1 MIKSSSN
8 NGIRIDKDIELVMKN
23 TGTIPWWEYL
33 FVYIILATICCS
45 ICFCFSTGLR
55 IDISKPVVIGSIGI
69 MVAYFM
75 VLYYFQSIFKYTGI
89 MTFFLYV
96 MYGYIRLETLQAG
109 YAGVY
114 NAFVGMYNE
123 YFDESMESLAISDS
137 SYDKAEQYF
146 LLFIMMI
153 IVAIVCYVG
162 MYGKT
167 MFLYIIVTVPIV
179 YLCFV
184 VGYAPNLKPYIGYI
198 IGTVAL
204 FAGTV
209 CEKYG
214 LFSKA
219 NRGTVGQFEV
229 HTLERT
235 RVRAQ
240 SISFLILA
248 LIFVVTYV
256 AYSPERY
263 ETEFDAKQI
272 RLDLQDK
279 MKELTSGELLKDT
292 IFHKFAEQFEG
303 DSNSGMSN
311 GKLGRVGKI
320 KYENT
325 TALKI
330 TTQRTNINRTLY
342 LKGYIGERY
351 TGESWKPL
359 EDGEQ
364 QRIDD
369 LNARLG
375 YDGSE
380 EELYQR
386 LLNAYA
392 GGLYPYLPM
401 ERLVM
406 QVNNVSAD
414 KSCDYVPYNT
424 MDSYQL
430 LDGKVSIS
438 SIADGSYYVYDL
450 GEKSGDSTYYERF
463 FKYAK
468 FSSLLQ
474 LNVLNTKIVER
485 TINRDLSEFDPE
497 QEGDLVNEILNSDI
511 TLPWSEIDKSVGVE
525 DERTV
530 GMIGTYLYDPFSKIL
545 DMIAYRNF
553 ANDEKEYFEL
563 VKDVYTRLPEHGLEK
578 VKELVKDQKV
588 AYHDASVDGEYVT
601 MDQIDTTAYAK
612 KLYENYRENTFME
625 AEQYCSEDFTYDE
638 LMNQDRMFEAI
649 SFVKDYLAQNT
660 EYTLSPGKTASNKD
674 YVEDFLFH
682 KKRGYCMHYASAA
695 TVMLR
700 AMGVPARY
708 VEGYVVT
715 DQDFKSAN
723 VIGSQSTIR
732 IEDGS
737 FREESR
743 DLVEIDVKDTNAHAW
758 VEVYLP
764 GYGWTPIEMT
774 APYANGSTIEIP
786 PVNMDPKATL
796 KPTRKPTAKPANTK
810 APKVTATPLKQNP
823 QPQTQMQKKSFL
835 EGIQQWYDGLGIAI
849 KKTIQLIVAA
859 ILLLVS
865 AVAVIELRRRVLTAW
880 YANRRDKMNRNQ
892 RILMEYREIVRLTKH
907 QIEEYDTSASYEEYA
922 KRFIETYPAC
932 SVQEAQVYFAILLK
946 AKFGISLLSKEEE
959 EIASK
964 FYREFVTTLYAGMSK
979 WKKQYYR
986 YIFVLR
992 M

>member
-114 NAFVGMYNE
+114 NAF
-123 YFDESMESLAISDS
+123 
-137 SYDKAEQYF
+137 
-146 LLFIMMI
+146 
-153 IVAIVCYVG
+153 VG

-414 KSCDYVPYNT
+414 KSCD
-424 MDSYQL
+424 
-430 LDGKVSIS
+430 
-438 SIADGSYYVYDL
+438 
-450 GEKSGDSTYYERF
+450 
-463 FKYAK
+463 
-468 FSSLLQ
+468 
-474 LNVLNTKIVER
+474 
-485 TINRDLSEFDPE
+485 
-497 QEGDLVNEILNSDI
+497 
-511 TLPWSEIDKSVGVE
+511 
-525 DERTV
+525 
-530 GMIGTYLYDPFSKIL
+530 
-545 DMIAYRNF
+545 
-553 ANDEKEYFEL
+553 
-563 VKDVYTRLPEHGLEK
+563 
-578 VKELVKDQKV
+578 
-588 AYHDASVDGEYVT
+588 
-601 MDQIDTTAYAK
+601 
-612 KLYENYRENTFME
+612 
-625 AEQYCSEDFTYDE
+625 
-638 LMNQDRMFEAI
+638 
-649 SFVKDYLAQNT
+649 
-660 EYTLSPGKTASNKD
+660 
-674 YVEDFLFH
+674 
-682 KKRGYCMHYASAA
+682 
-695 TVMLR
+695 
-700 AMGVPARY
+700 
-708 VEGYVVT
+708 
-715 DQDFKSAN
+715 
-723 VIGSQSTIR
+723 
-732 IEDGS
+732 
-737 FREESR
+737 
-743 DLVEIDVKDTNAHAW
+743 
-758 VEVYLP
+758 
-764 GYGWTPIEMT
+764 
-774 APYANGSTIEIP
+774 
-786 PVNMDPKATL
+786 
-796 KPTRKPTAKPANTK
+796 
-810 APKVTATPLKQNP
+810 
-823 QPQTQMQKKSFL
+823 
-835 EGIQQWYDGLGIAI
+835 
-849 KKTIQLIVAA
+849 
-859 ILLLVS
+859 
-865 AVAVIELRRRVLTAW
+865 
-880 YANRRDKMNRNQ
+880 
-892 RILMEYREIVRLTKH
+892 
-907 QIEEYDTSASYEEYA
+907 
-922 KRFIETYPAC
+922 
-932 SVQEAQVYFAILLK
+932 
-946 AKFGISLLSKEEE
+946 
-959 EIASK
+959 
-964 FYREFVTTLYAGMSK
+964 
-979 WKKQYYR
+979 
-986 YIFVLR
+986 
-992 M
+992 